1 MSKYVLVVEDN
12 PSDLMIS
19 SAMVESMGLVPITAT
34 NGIEAL
40 DQLGEYE
47 FQLFI
52 VDLQMPKMGGIDL
65 IKRIKKIEEVKTVP
79 IIVTSARKE
88 SKDVKGAV
96 LAGAQDYLVKPLDK
110 QVFAEKLKKTIG
122 NTEEAWK
129 EYSLNPEFFD
139 SLGYM
144 KKRINILSLSEVSMA
159 LETSEQVE
167 EGQNM
172 EFFADILEAQGVGT
186 LAGSVKS
193 CEKTETG
200 YKVKLSFIGMTEET
214 RKKIRVL
221 CRNLWQKEKQTS

>member
-1 MSKYVLVVEDN
+1 M
-12 PSDLMIS
+12 
-19 SAMVESMGLVPITAT
+19 T
-34 NGIEAL
+34 
-40 DQLGEYE
+40 
-47 FQLFI
+47 
-52 VDLQMPKMGGIDL
+52 
-65 IKRIKKIEEVKTVP
+65 
-79 IIVTSARKE
+79 
-88 SKDVKGAV
+88 
-96 LAGAQDYLVKPLDK
+96 
-110 QVFAEKLKKTIG
+110 
-122 NTEEAWK
+122 
-129 EYSLNPEFFD
+129 
-139 SLGYM
+139 
-144 KKRINILSLSEVSMA
+144 

>member
-110 QVFAEKLKKTIG
+110 QVFAEKLKKNYRQYG
-122 NTEEAWK
+122 RGLE
-129 EYSLNPEFFD
+129 
-139 SLGYM
+139 
-144 KKRINILSLSEVSMA
+144 RILSQS
-159 LETSEQVE
+159 
-167 EGQNM
+167 
-172 EFFADILEAQGVGT
+172 
-186 LAGSVKS
+186 
-193 CEKTETG
+193 
-200 YKVKLSFIGMTEET
+200 
-214 RKKIRVL
+214 RVL
-221 CRNLWQKEKQTS
+221 

>member
-144 KKRINILSLSEVSMA
+144 KKRINILSLSEVSMT